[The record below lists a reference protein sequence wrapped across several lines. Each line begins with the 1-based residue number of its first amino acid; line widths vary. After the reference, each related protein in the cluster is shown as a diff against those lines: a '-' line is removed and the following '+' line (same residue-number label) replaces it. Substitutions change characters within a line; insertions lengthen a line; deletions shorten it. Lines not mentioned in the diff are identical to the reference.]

1 MLSSDDGLSHSVER
15 ENSNEDENE
24 SFNNNLF
31 SKCSIQPYMFEPE
44 HEKQD
49 STADESCFW
58 REQTKYRSSCPEVLC
73 RKDVPETE
81 NSHENTCIRVSKV
94 AGF

>member
-31 SKCSIQPYMFEPE
+31 SKCGIQPHIFETE

-49 STADESCFW
+49 STVSESCFW
-58 REQTKYRSSCPEVLC
+58 REANQVQKQLSGGVVQKGCSRN
-73 RKDVPETE
+73 RKFAWKRMYP
-81 NSHENTCIRVSKV
+81 SL
-94 AGF
+94 